1 MPAHGDVPMFPMA
14 RPTGCPFDPPPEY
27 GVLRQAE
34 QPTRMST
41 PAGVDVWVFSRYD
54 DVRRILADPRLS
66 SRSAP
71 SAHVILNADLEHAT
85 GTVAI
90 LQDDGDKHLR
100 LRRLLATEFTVQRME
115 AFRPRVASVVED
127 HLDALL
133 AGPRPVDLVEAFA
146 LPIPSLLIC
155 ELLGVPYG
163 ERHEFQSRSAT
174 LGAIDLSPEELERAS
189 AELAQYAT
197 GLVLARL
204 DRREDDLLS
213 RLITRAEAQG
223 APLAVPDLV
232 SVILTLLIAGHETT
246 SNMIALGVLA
256 LFDQPAQRQLLID
269 RPDASSPAVEELLR
283 YLSVL
288 QFGLLR
294 HVEEDISLG
303 DRSIK
308 AGEYLVAALPAANRD
323 GSVFHEP
330 DRLDLQRGEAAHL
343 AFGAGR
349 HLCLGQHL
357 ARVTLQEVFGR
368 LFARI
373 PTLRPAGPS
382 ADLEFKD
389 AAMTYGLTSLPVTW
403 LDGNSRPT
411 VERRARS

>member
-1 MPAHGDVPMFPMA
+1 MPEHRDVPAFPMS
-14 RPTGCPFDPPPEY
+14 RPIGCPFDPPAEF
-27 GVLRQAE
+27 GVFQQAE

-41 PAGVDVWVFSRYD
+41 SAGVDAWVFSRYD

-66 SRSAP
+66 SRFAP
-71 SAHVILNADLEHAT
+71 SAHVIPNADLEQAG

-100 LRRLLATEFTVQRME
+100 LRRLLATEFTAQRME
-115 AFRPRVASVVED
+115 AYRPRIAAVVED

-174 LGAIDLSPEELERAS
+174 LGAIDLSPEELAQAS

-197 GLVLARL
+197 ALVEARL
-204 DRREDDLLS
+204 ERREDDLLS

-223 APLAVPDLV
+223 DPLPVPDVV
-232 SVILTLLIAGHETT
+232 SVMLTLLIAGHETT

-256 LFDQPAQRQLLID
+256 VLGESEQRQLLIE

-294 HVEEDISLG
+294 LAEEDIPVDG
-303 DRSIK
+303 RSIK
-308 AGEYLVAALPAANRD
+308 AGEFLVAALPAANRD
-323 GSVFHEP
+323 RNAFEDP
-330 DRLDLQRGEAAHL
+330 DHLDLQRDATGHL

-373 PTLRPAGPS
+373 PTLRLAVSS
-382 ADLEFKD
+382 ADLVFKD
-389 AAMTYGLTSLPVTW
+389 ASMTYGLTSLPVTW
-403 LDGNSRPT
+403 PDS
-411 VERRARS
+411 EHSWHS